1 MRVFKRK
8 IKNTSMILM
17 EEAKHGDA
25 EAFGRVYELY
35 FTPVFRYI
43 FLRIKNKEESE
54 NITQEVFLKVFK
66 VINRFEE
73 RGKSPL
79 NLFFTVARNT
89 LIDFW
94 QKKKD
99 LLIED
104 LGQNFFELD
113 NLYLD
118 AERNTEIG
126 LLSEEIYKALEML
139 IGEQKDV
146 IELKFFA
153 GLKTREIAELLNK
166 REEAIRQIQCRALKA
181 LKEYFNNNGKK

>member
-8 IKNTSMILM
+8 TKNISMILM

-25 EAFGRVYELY
+25 EAFGRIYELY

-43 FLRIKNKEESE
+43 FLRIKNKEEAE

-66 VINRFEE
+66 VIDRFEE

-104 LGQNFFELD
+104 LGHNFSESN
-113 NLYLD
+113 NLYSD

-126 LLSEEIYKALEML
+126 LLNEEIHRALGML

-146 IELKFFA
+146 IELRFFA
-153 GLKTREIAELLNK
+153 GLKTKEIAELLNK

-181 LKEYFNNNGKK
+181 LKDHFNNHGKK

>member
-17 EEAKHGDA
+17 EEAKRGDA

-66 VINRFEE
+66 VIDRFEE

-104 LGQNFFELD
+104 LGQNFSELN

-126 LLSEEIYKALEML
+126 LLNEEIHKALGML
-139 IGEQKDV
+139 VGEQKDV

-153 GLKTREIAELLNK
+153 GLKTKEIAELLNK
-166 REEAIRQIQCRALKA
+166 REEAIRQIQCRALKI